1 MSEPSRKPS
10 LFSPIASQEDAL
22 AMIRAVAYAFYF
34 LAALQGVAGVFLDAS
49 MIADGVLIGVLALF
63 LHTLKS
69 RIAAVLLLLVSLGVA
84 VSTVLN
90 AIGLTRAGGGN
101 LILAT
106 LVVVASIRAVE
117 ATLKLH
123 RSEGEGPPRVTSAR
137 YSPPPASAVRR
148 RIELTRASV
157 PSAPAKGVAGV
168 RRLVTPPDLARLLRF
183 AASQCAFD
191 ATGLRARTID
201 GQSCVL
207 PWSQLAEVRGR
218 ILPADSPWDSA
229 LIVDFVPV
237 SGEGQLAAPIRLL
250 PLTGMSFRALP
261 GTPAATRR
269 ENIRRLV
276 QFALAH
282 NTAATIE
289 PESAP
294 FFREGGDCLRFAS
307 ISQFSDYDARYG

>member
-1 MSEPSRKPS
+1 M
-10 LFSPIASQEDAL
+10 
-22 AMIRAVAYAFYF
+22 
-34 LAALQGVAGVFLDAS
+34 
-49 MIADGVLIGVLALF
+49 
-63 LHTLKS
+63 
-69 RIAAVLLLLVSLGVA
+69 
-84 VSTVLN
+84 
-90 AIGLTRAGGGN
+90 
-101 LILAT
+101 
-106 LVVVASIRAVE
+106 ASIRAIE
-117 ATLKLH
+117 ATFKLH
-123 RSEGEGPPRVTSAR
+123 GAEQEGGPRVTSVGYATPLA
-137 YSPPPASAVRR
+137 SPERR
-148 RIELTRASV
+148 RIELTRTAV
-157 PSAPAKGVAGV
+157 PSAPVKGVTGV
-168 RRLVTPPDLARLLRF
+168 RRLPTPPDLARLIRF

-201 GQSCVL
+201 GKSCVL

-237 SGEGQLAAPIRLL
+237 SGEGQPAAPIRLL
-250 PLTGMSFRALP
+250 PLTGMTFRALP

-294 FFREGGDCLRFAS
+294 FFRESGDCLRFAS